1 MIREPKGPGRP
12 IALAA
17 LLIVFMA
24 GAPLVAD
31 DLRAGA
37 ARVKIT
43 PPTPFWMSGYAA
55 RTHPSEGVLQDLWAR
70 ALAVSDGEGGRVVFV
85 STDLIGLSRAISTEV
100 AAGARERFGLEPS
113 ELVLNSSHTHSGPLV
128 WQNLPVLLDLDAEDE
143 RAVEAYGRELARK
156 LVDVI
161 GDALRGLAPA
171 RLAVGHGSVG
181 FAVNRRVRTREGYR
195 IGVNPDG
202 PVDHDVPV
210 LTVTAPD
217 GSLVAV
223 LFGYACHNT
232 TLRGDFYLIGG
243 DYAGQAQDELEQA
256 HPGATALFVMLCGG
270 DQNPH
275 PRETL
280 EWARRHGRTLAA
292 EVSRLLEASLS
303 PVRPP
308 IRTAF
313 EEIRLDFAPHAREV
327 FEQEAEHSDPYRR
340 RRARRMLAAY
350 DRGSPV
356 RQTPY
361 PVQAVRF
368 GRDLT
373 FLALGGEVVVDYAT
387 RLKWAFPEENLIV
400 AGYSHDVMCYIPSR
414 RVLREGGYEA
424 VESMIY
430 YGQPGP
436 FAESVE
442 EKIVSAARRVMER
455 VGGGETTPTALETAV
470 AAAAPDV
477 AVEPLG
483 GAVSRASAPE

>member
-1 MIREPKGPGRP
+1 MIREPRGSGRP

-17 LLIVFMA
+17 LLIAVLA

-31 DLRAGA
+31 DLQAGA
-37 ARVKIT
+37 AKVKIT

-70 ALAVSDGEGGRVVFV
+70 ALAVRDGEGGQVVFV

-100 AAGARERFGLEPS
+100 AARARERFGLEPS
-113 ELVLNSSHTHSGPLV
+113 ELVLNSSHTHCGPVV

-143 RAVEAYGRELARK
+143 RAVEAYGRELAGK

-171 RLAVGHGSVG
+171 RLAVGHGSMG
-181 FAVNRRVRTREGYR
+181 FAVNRRVSTPEGYR
-195 IGVNPDG
+195 IGVNPGG

-210 LTVTAPD
+210 LKVTAPD
-217 GSLVAV
+217 GTLVAV
-223 LFGYACHNT
+223 VFGYACHNT
-232 TLRGDFYLIGG
+232 TLRGDFYLING
-243 DYAGQAQDELEQA
+243 DYAGQAQDALEQA

-280 EWARRHGRTLAA
+280 EWARRHGKALAA
-292 EVSRLLEASLS
+292 EVGRLLQAPLS
-303 PVRPP
+303 PVRSP

-313 EEIRLDFAPHAREV
+313 EEIRLDFASHTREG
-327 FEQEAEHSDPYRR
+327 FEHEAEDSDPYRR
-340 RRARRMLAAY
+340 RRARRMLSAY

-361 PVQAVRF
+361 RVQAVRF

-373 FLALGGEVVVDYAT
+373 LLALGGEVVVDYAT
-387 RLKWAFPEENLIV
+387 RLKREFPEENLIV

-436 FAESVE
+436 FAPSVE
-442 EKIVSAARRVMER
+442 EKIVSAARRVMAASALRPLDLRR
-455 VGGGETTPTALETAV
+455 VGE
-470 AAAAPDV
+470 PDV
-477 AVEPLG
+477 
-483 GAVSRASAPE
+483 R